1 MSTEPKKFGITLT
14 QKSSASKPIIPVAEL
29 FGNDG
34 DSDEE
39 IINEKDAN
47 KKFHMKYG
55 SNKTRDQRAVEEA
68 LAADPN
74 VYEYDSIHDELV
86 SKRNAKTEEQ
96 KEADKKREPKYAH
109 KIILA
114 TQKRQME
121 KLMVD
126 ERKQAKE
133 REAEGEEFKDKDAF
147 VTGAYKKQIEERER
161 IRRELEEQ
169 DRMDDRLKVEDQSFW
184 QANFNRKF
192 LDDLTD
198 EKPLTATVI
207 KVEGQISEQT
217 SSSDQK
223 LLDVKPNAAATVKN
237 EIEEEKRKT
246 NVKRERRKEENKSKT
261 EKEILYER
269 LEKVKEILKQRNN
282 ESAIFMAR
290 QRYLQ
295 RKQNGEIRAPI

>member
-1 MSTEPKKFGITLT
+1 
-14 QKSSASKPIIPVAEL
+14 
-29 FGNDG
+29 
-34 DSDEE
+34 
-39 IINEKDAN
+39 
-47 KKFHMKYG
+47 MKYG

-96 KEADKKREPKYAH
+96 KEADKNREPKYAH

-126 ERKQAKE
+126 ERIQAKE
-133 REAEGEEFKDKDAF
+133 REAEGEEFKDKEAF
-147 VTGAYKKQIEERER
+147 VTGAYKKQIEEREK
-161 IRRELEEQ
+161 IRKELEEQ
-169 DRMDDRLKVEDQSFW
+169 DRMDSRLKVEDQSFW
-184 QANFNRKF
+184 QANFNRRL
-192 LDDLTD
+192 LDDMTED
-198 EKPLTATVI
+198 KTIV
-207 KVEGQISEQT
+207 KVENQNVLQT
-217 SSSDQK
+217 DLDQK
-223 LLDVKPNAAATVKN
+223 DGVKEDQSTAGKYEAKPKIAVK
-237 EIEEEKRKT
+237 K
-246 NVKRERRKEENKSKT
+246 ERRTKKDDHSKT
-261 EKEILYER
+261 TKEILYER

-290 QRYLQ
+290 QRYFQ